1 MSQRNTLGLNQ
12 QQRQQ
17 QTLSP
22 QQVRYFRM
30 LEMNQTQAEE
40 ELKHALDENP
50 ALEIADTS
58 PSEIGENDFNET
70 AEEMQLADYAG
81 EDDIPTYQLRANN
94 RSADDSDWHP
104 EAIEEAPTLFDIIV
118 EQARMLGLDD
128 DRLAALIFVA
138 GNLDNNGYLTRSTAD
153 MAADMTMVT
162 GRDVSQAEINEALT
176 KLRTLIPP
184 ESAPLISG
192 NACFFSCAGRN
203 LSPTSKWRSK

>member
-50 ALEIADTS
+50 ALEIAATS

-81 EDDIPTYQLRANN
+81 EDDIPT
-94 RSADDSDWHP
+94 
-104 EAIEEAPTLFDIIV
+104 
-118 EQARMLGLDD
+118 
-128 DRLAALIFVA
+128 
-138 GNLDNNGYLTRSTAD
+138 
-153 MAADMTMVT
+153 
-162 GRDVSQAEINEALT
+162 
-176 KLRTLIPP
+176 
-184 ESAPLISG
+184 
-192 NACFFSCAGRN
+192 
-203 LSPTSKWRSK
+203 